1 MPWAANNGH
10 PSSLAWQPE
19 EGRNGRV
26 WGRSGSTEGN
36 NANNNTPLLSFF
48 LLFGKRNVLPTGGI
62 LLNEE
67 CDPFVQVDKLVV
79 LIYSFT
85 KIYYTVH
92 SFHESKKGENT
103 HEIETL
109 KM

>member
-1 MPWAANNGH
+1 M
-10 PSSLAWQPE
+10 E
-19 EGRNGRV
+19 EFG
-26 WGRSGSTEGN
+26 EG
-36 NANNNTPLLSFF
+36 AEAPKGIMRITILHYFLF

-85 KIYYTVH
+85 KIYYTVP
-92 SFHESKKGENT
+92 SFHESKKRAKHT
-103 HEIETL
+103 
-109 KM
+109 